1 MHLTSCKK
9 TPTMPRPEAPPV
21 WCDGKYRC
29 ALCPGGTGRGG
40 RGFSR
45 PGRVPCTN
53 PTVHMRTPDVHGW
66 SCSDGQVHVH
76 CFSRCP
82 ELYATAA
89 EFEAVQSNGWCHECD
104 MAEEAER
111 AAKRP
116 RTDAPRPMYNHV
128 AARQCA
134 PCGRGQDNRVT
145 QLPSCDGL
153 NRCVVCRPKG
163 QARRLRP
170 GQCSDPDG
178 HMARGVARLQVVHL
192 RPAHGRANQVPTGS
206 EEVVRRLVQDGPC
219 GLCKPK

>member
-1 MHLTSCKK
+1 
-9 TPTMPRPEAPPV
+9 MPRPEAPPV

-45 PGRVPCTN
+45 PGRVPCTS
-53 PTVHMRTPDVHGW
+53 PAVHMRTPDGW
-66 SCSDGQVHVH
+66 SCTDGQVHAH
-76 CFSRCP
+76 RFSRCP
-82 ELYATAA
+82 EMYTTVA
-89 EFEAVQSNGWCHECD
+89 EFDAVQSNLATVRPGRAAGWCHECD
-104 MAEEAER
+104 MAEQTER
-111 AAKRP
+111 VAKRP

-134 PCGRGQDNRVT
+134 PRGRGQDNRVT
-145 QLPSCDGL
+145 QLPWCDGL
-153 NRCVVCRPKG
+153 YRCIVCRPKG

-206 EEVVRRLVQDGPC
+206 EEVVHRLVLDGPC

>member
-1 MHLTSCKK
+1 
-9 TPTMPRPEAPPV
+9 MPRPEAPPS

-45 PGRVPCTN
+45 PGRVPCTS
-53 PTVHMRTPDVHGW
+53 PAVHMRAPDVHGW
-66 SCSDGQVHVH
+66 SCTDGCVHVH
-76 CFSRCP
+76 SFSRCQ
-82 ELYATAA
+82 EMYTSIA
-89 EFEAVQSNGWCHECD
+89 EFETVQSSLAAVQPGRPTGWCHQCD
-104 MAEEAER
+104 VDEEVER

-128 AARQCA
+128 TARQCA
-134 PCGRGQDNRVT
+134 PCGRGRDNRVT
-145 QLPSCDGL
+145 QLPWCDGL
-153 NRCVVCRPKG
+153 YRCLVCRPEG

-178 HMARGVARLQVVHL
+178 HMARGVARLQVIHL

-206 EEVVRRLVQDGPC
+206 EEVVHRLVRDGPC
-219 GLCKPK
+219 GMCNAK